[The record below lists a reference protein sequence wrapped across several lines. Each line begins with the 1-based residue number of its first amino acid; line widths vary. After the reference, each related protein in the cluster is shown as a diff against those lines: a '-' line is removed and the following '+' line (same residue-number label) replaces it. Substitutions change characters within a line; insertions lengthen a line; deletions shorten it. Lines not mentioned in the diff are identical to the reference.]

1 MMHSS
6 IDALPFHCGHW
17 VHAIALAAVMAGVA
31 VAQDRGDDPTRDDEQ
46 TAPDTTEP
54 KALPSL
60 DELLGLEPADR
71 EPGAEETAERERR
84 QELERQLAE
93 AQLAD
98 SFVRALEKMGLSAD
112 LLEARLDPG
121 LGTQRVQ
128 EDILAKLD
136 QLIDRARKM
145 RRSSRSSGSS
155 SRGAPDEGGMQQP
168 GRQQQ
173 QSRTP
178 AAGGS
183 SPGQPGGPPPRED
196 GAINTIL
203 DETRAEWGNLPD
215 RVREMMLQGQS
226 GTKSKLYLELTNKY
240 YERLAR
246 EASL

>member
-1 MMHSS
+1 MMRSS
-6 IDALPFHCGHW
+6 IDALCFRCGHG
-17 VHAIALAAVMAGVA
+17 VHVIALVAIVAGVA
-31 VAQDRGDDPTRDDEQ
+31 AAQDRGDDPTPDDEQ

-54 KALPSL
+54 KAIPSL

-84 QELERQLAE
+84 QELERQLSE

-98 SFVRALEKMGLSAD
+98 SFALALEKMGLSAD

-136 QLIDRARKM
+136 QLIDQARKM
-145 RRSSRSSGSS
+145 QQSSRSSGSS
-155 SRGAPDEGGMQQP
+155 SRGGSPDQGGMQQP

-173 QSRTP
+173 SRIP
-178 AAGGS
+178 AEGGS
-183 SPGQPGGPPPRED
+183 STGQPGGPPPRAD

-203 DETRAEWGNLPD
+203 DETRAEWGNLPVH
-215 RVREMMLQGQS
+215 VREMMLQGQG

>member
-1 MMHSS
+1 MMRSS
-6 IDALPFHCGHW
+6 IDGLPFRCGHW
-17 VHAIALAAVMAGVA
+17 AQAIALAAVMAGVA

-60 DELLGLEPADR
+60 DELLDLEPADR
-71 EPGAEETAERERR
+71 EPGAEETAARERR

-98 SFVRALEKMGLSAD
+98 AFVRALEKMGLSAD

-145 RRSSRSSGSS
+145 RQSSRSSGSF
-155 SRGAPDEGGMQQP
+155 SRGAPQQRGMQQP

-173 QSRTP
+173 SRTLTE
-178 AAGGS
+178 GGS
-183 SPGQPGGPPPRED
+183 STGQPGGPPPRED